1 MKDYMISMIFVFSFY
16 GKKNITRAM
25 DAACIILFFPEKTS
39 G

>member
-1 MKDYMISMIFVFSFY
+1 MKDYMISMIFVFSVY

-25 DAACIILFFPEKTS
+25 DAAGIILFLTEKIS